1 MKRDKGIT
9 LIALVV
15 TIIVLLILAGISISM
30 LTGQNGIL
38 RRASEAKIKTEISG
52 IEEKLNI
59 KEMTEDKIIFGKID
73 ECLDLNSTYNDKLY
87 IENGKIVYDI
97 NKVSSEEEN
106 ILQQMNLKTKT
117 NHYIIVSNNKK
128 ADYEEN
134 ENVGTITDFSKKV
147 NDGTFNYEKVYLSED
162 VSIES
167 DDWIAIGTNTNKFSS
182 EFEGN
187 NKTIYIKVENESND
201 GGIFEYNAGKI
212 SNLKVDGEI
221 KLKTVGGIAKIN
233 EGTIENCINGAYIYM
248 VGGNS
253 GGIVGKNDGKVI
265 NCTNIGNSKSLGVT
279 IGGIVG
285 WNRGEII
292 SCNNRGTLE
301 NIKKID
307 AANLGGICGANEGEI
322 SKCFNTGEVK
332 ATVNDLGGIS
342 GINYSK
348 IKNCYNTGNII
359 GDVYATG
366 GIVGFGVKGQKIIK
380 CYNIGKVTGKVAVG
394 GIIGSC
400 RVGELEDNQWY
411 SEGLEYGIG
420 DAKSN
425 EGATLNKSLI
435 LNDLKEIVK

>member
-38 RRASEAKIKTEISG
+38 RRVSEAKIKTEISG

-73 ECLDLNSTYNDKLY
+73 DCLELNSTYNDKLY
-87 IENGKIVYDI
+87 IENGKIVYDV

-106 ILQQMNLKTKT
+106 ILQQMNFKTKT

-128 ADYEEN
+128 ADYEGN

-147 NDGTFNYEKVYLSED
+147 NEGTFNYEKVYLSED
-162 VSIES
+162 VAIES

-212 SNLKVDGEI
+212 SNLKVEGEI
-221 KLKTVGGIAKIN
+221 KLKTVGGIAKVN

-248 VGGNS
+248 AGGNS

-265 NCTNIGNSKSLGVT
+265 NCTNIGNSKSLGTT

-292 SCNNRGTLE
+292 NCNNSGTLD
-301 NIKKID
+301 NMKKID
-307 AANLGGICGANEGEI
+307 AANLGGICGANEGGI

-348 IKNCYNTGNII
+348 IQNCYNVGNVI
-359 GDVYATG
+359 GDIYATG
-366 GIVGFGVKGQKIIK
+366 GIAGFGVKGQKIIK

-400 RVGELEDNQWY
+400 RVGELEENQWY

-425 EGATLNKSLI
+425 EGAALNKSLT
-435 LNDLKEIVK
+435 LNDLKEILR

>member
-38 RRASEAKIKTEISG
+38 KRASEAKIKTEISG

-73 ECLDLNSTYNDKLY
+73 DCLELNSTYNDKLY
-87 IENGKIVYDI
+87 IENGKIVYDV

-106 ILQQMNLKTKT
+106 ILQQMNFNQKT

-128 ADYEEN
+128 ADYEGN

-147 NDGTFNYEKVYLSED
+147 NEGTFNYEKVYLTED

-212 SNLKVDGEI
+212 SNLKVEGEI
-221 KLKTVGGIAKIN
+221 KLKTVGGIAKVN
-233 EGTIENCINGAYIYM
+233 EGTIENCINGRIIALVIDDSEAIY
-248 VGGNS
+248 GKIASNDNS
-253 GGIVGKNDGKVI
+253 Q
-265 NCTNIGNSKSLGVT
+265 TNIFYTQNTDFVFLTKEFITHDMMLLDIQSNFPKELMYTYGNGMKHLHD
-279 IGGIVG
+279 
-285 WNRGEII
+285 
-292 SCNNRGTLE
+292 
-301 NIKKID
+301 KIY
-307 AANLGGICGANEGEI
+307 GANNI
-322 SKCFNTGEVK
+322 YT
-332 ATVNDLGGIS
+332 
-342 GINYSK
+342 K
-348 IKNCYNTGNII
+348 IK
-359 GDVYATG
+359 
-366 GIVGFGVKGQKIIK
+366 
-380 CYNIGKVTGKVAVG
+380 
-394 GIIGSC
+394 
-400 RVGELEDNQWY
+400 
-411 SEGLEYGIG
+411 
-420 DAKSN
+420 
-425 EGATLNKSLI
+425 
-435 LNDLKEIVK
+435 